1 MKKGY
6 FITIEG
12 GEGSGKSTL
21 ANSLKTSLEGNGFEV
36 LITREPGGIEVSE
49 KIRSVIMDHD
59 ITAKTEALLF
69 AAARVEHLEKKVI
82 PAINKGIIVISDRYI
97 DSSVVYQGYAR
108 DLGVDTIR
116 DLNLWATDHFLPKLT
131 LFLNIDPQTGI
142 NRIINND
149 RQTNRFDH
157 ETNEFHQKLSKGYE
171 VVMKDLNNVLE
182 LDASLTRE
190 ELTNI
195 STKKI
200 LELINE

>member
-21 ANSLKTSLEGNGFEV
+21 ADNLKISLEAKGFEV

-49 KIRSVIMDHD
+49 KIRSVIMDYD
-59 ITAKTEALLF
+59 ITPKTEALLF

-97 DSSVVYQGYAR
+97 DSSVVYQGFAR
-108 DLGVDTIR
+108 GLGVDTIR
-116 DLNLWATDHFLPKLT
+116 DLNLWATDNFLPSLT
-131 LFLNIDPQTGI
+131 LFLNIDPQIGI
-142 NRIINND
+142 NRIMDND

-157 ETNEFHQKLSKGYE
+157 E
-171 VVMKDLNNVLE
+171 
-182 LDASLTRE
+182 A
-190 ELTNI
+190 
-195 STKKI
+195 
-200 LELINE
+200 